1 MANSEDVLARERE
14 ERLTLIHMA
23 LGKVSVDF
31 MRQSGDVVMPVEA
44 LLETASQL
52 EELWAAEVRELRKQ
66 LQQSSGLQS
75 GALRL
80 KRLRDLRLQAIRDAL
95 SQNKGDN
102 LVRRE
107 VEWLL
112 DCDARELDGFYEVIP
127 ARCVGEVTDGK

>member
-1 MANSEDVLARERE
+1 MANNEDVLNWPEVEFPELQSVR
-14 ERLTLIHMA
+14 A
-23 LGKVSVDF
+23 LRRTVT
-31 MRQSGDVVMPVEA
+31 A
-44 LLETASQL
+44 L
-52 EELWAAEVRELRKQ
+52 AAEVRELRKQ
-66 LQQSSGLQS
+66 LRQSNGLQS

-127 ARCVGEVTDGK
+127 ARCVGEMTDDE

>member
-112 DCDARELDGFYEVIP
+112 DCDARELDGFDEVIP